1 MKRYRHYDKE
11 LAVVVAGFGSVI
23 EQAMYTELR
32 DDIAAAFPQ
41 AHVVLSFSSRMVLK
55 HLDKAGKHYRT
66 LPQTLADLDR
76 EGYRRVVVASI
87 NLFPT
92 DEHAYLTK
100 TVEGFD
106 LFSPAHFRATRAIWH
121 KTKAT
126 SLALKSLD
134 AALSDPNCATL
145 YIIHGVPVLDLGGL
159 ASVEYVAAF
168 LEHRSERNYTCS
180 LEGAFPWYAVGDRI
194 IERMRAQ
201 GISCVQIVPLLLV
214 SGNHYRKD
222 MVEIQEELAR
232 HFETVRIAPSL
243 TRSDRFNLIELES
256 TREIIIENIR
266 EEVAKFGC

>member
-1 MKRYRHYDKE
+1 MKRYRHYDKD
-11 LAVVVAGFGSVI
+11 LAIVVAGFGSVI
-23 EQAMYTELR
+23 EQAMYTSLR

-55 HLDKAGKHYRT
+55 HLDKVGKHYRT

-106 LFSPAHFRATRAIWH
+106 LFSPARFRATRAIWH

-126 SLALKSLD
+126 SQALK
-134 AALSDPNCATL
+134 ALNETVSQPNQANL
-145 YIIHGVPVLDLGGL
+145 YIIHGVPLLDLPGL
-159 ASVEYVAAF
+159 ASVEYVTAF
-168 LEHRSERNYTCS
+168 LERIDSANYTGS
-180 LEGAFPWYAVGDRI
+180 LEGAFPWYAIKDAMIARI
-194 IERMRAQ
+194 KDDGFAR
-201 GISCVQIVPLLLV
+201 VQIVPLLLV

-222 MVEIQEELAR
+222 MVEIAEDLKA
-232 HFETVRIAPSL
+232 HFNEVQIAPSL
-243 TRSDRFNLIELES
+243 THSDRFNLIELES
-256 TREIIIENIR
+256 TRTIVIENIR